1 MNFHNPPMIDFTNN
15 VIVSLKKMC
24 NENELSTQ
32 ESLITD
38 TKRTF
43 KLQEKL
49 VNMLITQCRDENNIN
64 NIYRLS
70 LAVQTQY
77 LILSKIKQAN
87 EEYLSYKESLESQY
101 AIFLWLC
108 ARLNIK
114 SLCEA

>member
-15 VIVSLKKMC
+15 VIVSLKKMF
-24 NENELSTQ
+24 NHNELSTQ
-32 ESLITD
+32 TSLITD

-43 KLQEKL
+43 KHQEKL
-49 VNMLITQCRDENNIN
+49 LNMLIAECRDENNIN
-64 NIYRLS
+64 NVYRLS
-70 LAVQTQY
+70 LAIQTQY
-77 LILSKIKQAN
+77 LILTKIKQTN
-87 EEYLSYKESLESQY
+87 EEYLGYKESLESQY